1 MRKTRRRSRRR
12 KQRGG
17 DYEDIQ
23 AIRTEIASLTNFME
37 SWLLVLAKNQVEIGT
52 GLKKVPGYNAGL
64 LAASPKKKVA
74 MKIKVTSAFTNG
86 KKKTTKGG
94 RRKSRR
100 KKRRK
105 SRKSRR
111 KRRKRSRRRRR

>member
-74 MKIKVTSAFTNG
+74 MKIKATSAFNN
-86 KKKTTKGG
+86 KRKKGG

>member
-23 AIRTEIASLTNFME
+23 AIRTEIGSLTNFME
-37 SWLLVLAKNQVEIGT
+37 SWLLVLAKNQVEIGD

-74 MKIKVTSAFTNG
+74 MKIKVTSAF
-86 KKKTTKGG
+86 KKGG

>member
-17 DYEDIQ
+17 DYEDRK
-23 AIRTEIASLTNFME
+23 AIASLTKFME
-37 SWLLVLAKNQVEIGT
+37 SWLLMLAKNQVEIGN

-74 MKIKVTSAFTNG
+74 MKIKATSAFNFN
-86 KKKTTKGG
+86 KRKKGG

>member
-17 DYEDIQ
+17 DYEDRK
-23 AIRTEIASLTNFME
+23 AIASLTKFME
-37 SWLLVLAKNQVEIGT
+37 SWLLMLAKNQVEIGT

-74 MKIKVTSAFTNG
+74 MKIKATSAFNN
-86 KKKTTKGG
+86 KRKKGG

>member
-17 DYEDIQ
+17 DYEDRK
-23 AIRTEIASLTNFME
+23 AIASLTKFME
-37 SWLLVLAKNQVEIGT
+37 SWLLMLAKNQVEIGN